1 MATGG
6 EALLSGDQATP
17 PPESR
22 GGPAQTDDE
31 QVLHAAP
38 RGEPPRDQDASRR
51 GVLAVTTARETK

>member
-17 PPESR
+17 PESR
-22 GGPAQTDDE
+22 GGPAETDDE